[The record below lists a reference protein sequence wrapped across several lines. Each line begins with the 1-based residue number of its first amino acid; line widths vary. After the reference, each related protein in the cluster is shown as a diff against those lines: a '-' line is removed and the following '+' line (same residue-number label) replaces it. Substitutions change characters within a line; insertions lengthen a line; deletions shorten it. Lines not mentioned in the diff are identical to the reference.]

1 MILMQEMEGLYSFEN
16 ERMCELENLAV
27 SKGYKFVG
35 GIDEA
40 GRGALAGPVVA
51 ACVILNGRNIP
62 SGIVDSKSLSVSKR
76 ESLYWKIRKTA
87 HCVGIGVVTPRII
100 DRINILKAT
109 ELAMKKSI
117 TSMYV
122 KPDFL
127 LIDAVK
133 LPGISIHS
141 LSPTKG
147 EQKSVSIAAA
157 SIIAKVHR
165 DGIMMSLSKKYP
177 LYGFS
182 LHKGYG
188 TALHKKH
195 LFEYGPSEVHR
206 YSYKPVSE
214 VCDLWRL
221 KNLKYR
227 GQ

>member
-1 MILMQEMEGLYSFEN
+1 MQEMEELYSFEN
-16 ERMCELENLAV
+16 ERMCDLENLAV
-27 SKGYKFVG
+27 SKGYRFIG

-51 ACVILNGRNIP
+51 ACVILDRRNIP
-62 SGIVDSKSLSVSKR
+62 SGIADSKSLGISKR
-76 ESLYWKIRKTA
+76 ESLYGKIWKTA
-87 HCVGIGVVTPRII
+87 YCVGIGIVDPRMI
-100 DRINILKAT
+100 DRINILRAT

-133 LPGISIHS
+133 LPGISIHFH
-141 LSPTKG
+141 SPTKG

-165 DGIMMSLSKKYP
+165 DAIMMSLSKKYP
-177 LYGFS
+177 HYDFS

-214 VCDLWRL
+214 VCNLWRL
-221 KNLKYR
+221 KNPKYR
-227 GQ
+227 GR